1 MQLSDWIFDV
11 PDLYADCSLTATEC
25 QSIGAQLVHTFNK
38 FVNATNQVIS
48 HQHAAVL
55 NGIQT
60 NLVISG
66 HEIEAFKIARIEFF
80 DPKQGFGLFSKIKK
94 VLHYT
99 FHIHKENIVG

>member
-1 MQLSDWIFDV
+1 MQLSDWIFDIQ
-11 PDLYADCSLTATEC
+11 DLYADCSLTATEC

-60 NLVISG
+60 NLAISG
-66 HEIEAFKIARIEFF
+66 HEIEFF

-99 FHIHKENIVG
+99 FHIRKENIVG